1 MFKKRSEIV
10 DGSLLEDLDL
20 HQLKYAWSHGVGHS
34 NTLPFVFELVKLI
47 KPQISVIIGT
57 GDGLIPRVIR
67 EAQIASGVVDSKTYL
82 IDLGSTMG
90 AMPERIHDTNSLFR
104 TLYPEI
110 IVFKGHS
117 VPEGLYFTKQEIG
130 EINLLWIDGDHSYK
144 GSRKD
149 FDNFSQLVTE
159 DGLIFLHDT
168 APNGAGNAQPSWCG
182 VDRTIE
188 YIQKYRREF
197 ELVNFAPTNKL
208 KLGAGLAVVK
218 KKLGQIKNLD
228 SISFIN
234 NTTKVVDKN
243 WDYLHTKQFLLRQK
257 FLASFLNDSEFVLDV
272 GCYPSTVGSY
282 LNHNR
287 YLAVDPLYPIE
298 NDNIRNCRLDELKF
312 NMSCNYDLVLLGL
325 DMPVSETLCE
335 YCKCAKKIIIEYA
348 TCYSPSADNFNYIMG
363 FTKKQIMYDFSMNF
377 SNIPVVVD
385 TKKSHPARYN
395 RRVVVLEQED

>member
-1 MFKKRSEIV
+1 M
-10 DGSLLEDLDL
+10 EDLDL

-188 YIQKYRREF
+188 YINLLNKKF
-197 ELVNFAPTNKL
+197 EIVNFTPTNKV
-208 KLGAGLAVVK
+208 KLGTGIAIVK
-218 KKLGQIKNLD
+218 KKSEKNKID
-228 SISFIN
+228 CFSFLN
-234 NTTKVVDKN
+234 NTSKLKGKN

-272 GCYPSTVGSY
+272 GCYPVTVGCY
-282 LNHNR
+282 LNHDR

-298 NDNIRNCRLDELKF
+298 NENIRNCRLDELKF
-312 NMSCNYDLVLLGL
+312 DASTKFDLVLLGL
-325 DMPVSETLCE
+325 DINIEETLLK
-335 YCKCAKKIIIEYA
+335 YCNCANKIIVEYP
-348 TCYSPSADNFNYIMG
+348 TCYSPSEHKLNTILKY
-363 FTKKQIMYDFSMNF
+363 TKKNIEYDFVMNF
-377 SNIPVVVD
+377 SNIPVFID
-385 TKKSHPARYN
+385 NTKSWPARYN
-395 RRVVVLEQED
+395 RRIVVLEKED